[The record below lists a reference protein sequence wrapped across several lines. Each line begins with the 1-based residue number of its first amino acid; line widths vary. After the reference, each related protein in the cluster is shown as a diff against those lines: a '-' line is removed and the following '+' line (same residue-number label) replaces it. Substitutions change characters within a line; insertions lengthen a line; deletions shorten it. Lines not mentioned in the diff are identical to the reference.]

1 MLSLNRSRRRPV
13 MRRSLS
19 LGLLLVALSALPAAA
34 GSRGGTHGFFAFH
47 EGHFA
52 KHFAAFRTRSRF
64 FGAWGS
70 GWGWG
75 DWADWDGGPG
85 GGGPGTMIVVAGGPP
100 AGYAPPPAAPARAT
114 VETEAG
120 VTVVRGPG
128 THHDTR

>member
-1 MLSLNRSRRRPV
+1 

-34 GSRGGTHGFFAFH
+34 GSRGGGHVFFGFH

-52 KHFAAFRTRSRF
+52 QHFATFRTGSRF
-64 FGAWGS
+64 FAP
-70 GWGWG
+70 WGWG
-75 DWADWDGGPG
+75 DWADWDGGPTG
-85 GGGPGTMIVVAGGPP
+85 GGGAETMIVLAGGPP
-100 AGYAPPPAAPARAT
+100 AAGAPPPAAPARAT

-120 VTVVRGPG
+120 VTVLRGPG